1 MFICVVWCKIISG
14 SYPLRKKEPL
24 YSTPRIDNEC
34 YIRRMTLDEALPILE
49 KFIND
54 SFMAGVIRIKIVHG
68 KSGGTLRNAV
78 HNRLANHPLVRL
90 YRLGEYGEGGEG
102 VTIAE
107 LYKK

>member
-1 MFICVVWCKIISG
+1 M
-14 SYPLRKKEPL
+14 RKKEPL
-24 YSTPRIDNEC
+24 YGTPRIDTEC